1 MLELAILAFSFLF
14 NDIAQMP
21 NKIGNIMCP
30 FQSLFNHSLDSV
42 LAIKVDVA
50 QINVLKFAARTKQ
63 RRANLCKL
71 TSLYFAK

>member
-1 MLELAILAFSFLF
+1 MLQLATLTFSFLF

-21 NKIGNIMCP
+21 NKIGNIMCT
-30 FQSLFNHSLDSV
+30 FQSLLNQSLDSV

-50 QINVLKFAARTKQ
+50 QVNVLKFAARTKQ
-63 RRANLCKL
+63 RRSNLRKL